1 MKRPQIVE
9 QIRKAL
15 AQVVPDA
22 QAILY
27 GSEARGEARPDS
39 DIDLL
44 ILVDGNELTVK
55 EEDRIIAPL
64 YDIEIETGVQI
75 NARVLLKK
83 IWENR
88 PFQTP
93 FIFNEGRDCA
103 MKERLDRENIEALAA
118 YRFQRAEETLKE
130 IPYLKQQGY
139 YNTAVNRLYYACYY
153 AAVALLIKHEL
164 NPGTHAGV
172 KQMLGLHF
180 VATGRLSRELGRCF
194 SLLFERRH
202 SSDYDDFA
210 YSSEEEIDELLP
222 KATDF
227 IEAVGVLL
235 KE

>member
-93 FIFNEGRDCA
+93 FIFNV

>member
-1 MKRPQIVE
+1 
-9 QIRKAL
+9 
-15 AQVVPDA
+15 
-22 QAILY
+22 
-27 GSEARGEARPDS
+27 
-39 DIDLL
+39 
-44 ILVDGNELTVK
+44 
-55 EEDRIIAPL
+55 
-64 YDIEIETGVQI
+64 
-75 NARVLLKK
+75 
-83 IWENR
+83 
-88 PFQTP
+88 
-93 FIFNEGRDCA
+93 
-103 MKERLDRENIEALAA
+103 MKEKLDSESRAAIVNYRLERA
-118 YRFQRAEETLKE
+118 YETLKE
-130 IPYLKQQGY
+130 ADYNTAGGY
-139 YNTAVNRLYYACYY
+139 YNAAVNRLYYACYY